1 MDNNQMSVDVFNK
14 RADLYQEKF
23 MDVALYHDTFDLFCH
38 YIARHPATVL
48 EVACG
53 PGNVTKYL
61 LDQRPDLQ
69 ILGTDL
75 APNMLRLAAINNPK
89 ATFQLMDAR
98 DIGKLHHVFD
108 AVMCGF
114 GFPYLSKEEV
124 ITFIADAARILNTGG
139 VLYISTM
146 EDDYSKS
153 GIKRSATTGDTTYT
167 YYHQADYLTA
177 ALTANNFRIV
187 SLTRKASRAADG
199 TTTTDLVIIA
209 ALNKV

>member
-14 RADLYQEKF
+14 WADLYQEKF
-23 MDVALYHDTFDLFCH
+23 MDVTLYHDTFDVFCNS
-38 YIARHPATVL
+38 ITTLQPTVL

-61 LDQRPDLQ
+61 LEKRPDLK

-75 APNMLRLAAINNPK
+75 APNMIRLAEMNNPQ

-98 DIGKLHHVFD
+98 EIGKMDRPFD

-124 ITFIADAARILNTGG
+124 TTFIADAARLLTASG

-146 EDDYSKS
+146 EDDYHKS
-153 GIKRSATTGDTTYT
+153 GIKKSSTGDTTYT
-167 YYHQADYLTA
+167 YYHEADYLTS
-177 ALTANNFRIV
+177 ALTAHHFRI
-187 SLTRKASRAADG
+187 LTTTRKVSMAADG
-199 TTTTDLVIIA
+199 TPTTDLVIIA
-209 ALNKV
+209 VINHE

>member
-23 MDVALYHDTFDLFCH
+23 MDVAMYHDTFDLFCDH
-38 YIARHPATVL
+38 ITRERANVL
-48 EVACG
+48 ELACG

-61 LDQRPDLQ
+61 LEKRPDLQ

-75 APNMLRLAAINNPK
+75 APNMLQLAKINNPQ
-89 ATFQLMDAR
+89 ATFQWMDAR
-98 DIGKLHHVFD
+98 DIGKINRAYD

-124 ITFIADAARILNTGG
+124 ITFIADAARLLTTAG

-177 ALTANNFRIV
+177 ALAANNFRIA
-187 SLTRKASRAADG
+187 SLTRKVTPAADG
-199 TTTTDLVIIA
+199 TTTTDLIIIA
-209 ALNKV
+209 VINHP

>member
-23 MDVALYHDTFDLFCH
+23 MNVDLYQDTFDLFCNS
-38 YIARHPATVL
+38 IPRKQADVL

-53 PGNVTKYL
+53 PGNITKYL
-61 LDQRPDLQ
+61 LEKRPDFN
-69 ILGTDL
+69 ITGTDL
-75 APNMLRLAAINNPK
+75 APNMIRLAALNNPA

-98 DIGKLHHVFD
+98 NIGKINRTYD
-108 AVMCGF
+108 AVLCGF

-124 ITFIADAARILNTGG
+124 ITFIADAARLLSATG

-153 GIKRSATTGDTTYT
+153 GIKRSVSTGDTTYT
-167 YYHQADYLTA
+167 YYHQADYLMA
-177 ALTANNFRIV
+177 ALTENNFDILL
-187 SLTRKASRAADG
+187 LTRKVYPATDG
-199 TTTTDLVIIA
+199 MLTTDLVIIA
-209 ALNKV
+209 VKNKM

>member
-14 RADLYQEKF
+14 HADLYQEKF
-23 MDVALYHDTFDLFCH
+23 MDVALYHDTFDLFCNS
-38 YIARHPATVL
+38 ITRQQATVL

-61 LDQRPDLQ
+61 LQQRPDLK

-75 APNMLRLAAINNPK
+75 APNMLRLAETNNPQ
-89 ATFQLMDAR
+89 ATFQWMDAR
-98 DIGKLHHVFD
+98 DIGKMNRAFD

-124 ITFIADAARILNTGG
+124 ITFIADAARLLTATG

-146 EDDYSKS
+146 EDDYHKS
-153 GIKRSATTGDTTYT
+153 GIKKSSTGDTTYT

-177 ALTANNFRIV
+177 ALTANNFRIR
-187 SLTRKASRAADG
+187 LITRKVSTAADG
-199 TTTTDLVIIA
+199 TTTTDLIIIA
-209 ALNKV
+209 AINNP